1 MKRAARV
8 VELAGLAGAGKSTIA
23 GTLRQYSHQV
33 LLEEPPYFRRIR
45 DIPFFGWN
53 TFRLLPT
60 LFHLSHNKKGSRW
73 LTGQEIAW
81 MAVLQGWHRRLD
93 RPLWNNGQVI
103 VLDQG
108 PVFLLM
114 MLHLHGPEA
123 FRGPRAKEWW
133 ARTGK
138 QWADTLD
145 TVIWLDAAT
154 ATLVE
159 RIRARDV
166 WHGVQDKSTEDAV
179 EYLGRYRESYG
190 KVISLLTAHKDD
202 LKVLAFDTARES
214 LDSVVDKL
222 LLEFGLKVAP
232 DSPAKQMD
240 GRFQASQG

>member
-8 VELAGLAGAGKSTIA
+8 VELTGLAGAGKSTIA
-23 GTLRQYSHQV
+23 QALRQYSYQV
-33 LLEEPPYFRRIR
+33 LVQEPPYFRRIR
-45 DIPFFGWN
+45 DIPFFAWN
-53 TFRLLPT
+53 TFLLLPT
-60 LFHLSHNKKGSRW
+60 LFHLSYNRKGSRW
-73 LTGQEIAW
+73 LNGQEIAW
-81 MAVLQGWHRRLD
+81 MAVLLGWHRRLG
-93 RPLWNNGQVI
+93 RPLSNHGQVI

-114 MLHLHGPEA
+114 MLHLYGPETL
-123 FRGPRAKEWW
+123 RGPHAKEWW

-166 WHGVQDKSTEDAV
+166 WHGVQAKSTADAV
-179 EYLGRYRESYG
+179 EYLERYRESYG
-190 KVISLLTAHKDD
+190 RVISLLRANKDD
-202 LKVLAFDTARES
+202 LKLLAFDTARES

-222 LLEFGLKVAP
+222 LLEFGLKAP
-232 DSPAKQMD
+232 PDNPAEQMY
-240 GRFQASQG
+240 GGFQASQG